1 MRSLFEELM
10 YLYILEIYS
19 FYNYKIRVLT
29 DQREPVFL
37 IWEIYGN
44 M

>member
-1 MRSLFEELM
+1 MKSMFEEFM

-29 DQREPVFL
+29 DQRENVFL
-37 IWEIYGN
+37 T
-44 M
+44 

>member
-1 MRSLFEELM
+1 MKSMFEEFM

-37 IWEIYGN
+37 TWEIYAN